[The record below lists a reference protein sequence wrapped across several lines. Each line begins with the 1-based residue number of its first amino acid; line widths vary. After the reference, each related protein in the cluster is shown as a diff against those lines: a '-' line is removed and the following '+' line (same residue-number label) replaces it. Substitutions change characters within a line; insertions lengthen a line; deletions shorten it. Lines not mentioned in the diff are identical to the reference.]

1 MHNSSTRDS
10 QGPNYGVVTWVMEA
24 LATSVAVFLHYDF
37 GKRYF
42 GSQAALVLLIVPLF
56 ALFFPHD
63 NVGPL
68 FGFVVVYFCAVALHR
83 GRRLTGR
90 TKWAGH
96 SYYNGRPRL
105 ADLQPTWNESFIKRI
120 IEPIFVISVG
130 YGISRVNVPLGS
142 YVAVAGFCLFFM
154 ESLNATLLADRAMD
168 LNDAVLEQQHLAERF
183 RQTRGDF

>member
-1 MHNSSTRDS
+1 MHTSSTRDS
-10 QGPNYGVVTWVMEA
+10 QGPDYGFVTWVMEA
-24 LATSVAVFLHYDF
+24 FATSVAVGLRYDF

-68 FGFVVVYFCAVALHR
+68 FGFVLVYLCAIIFHR

-96 SYYNGRPRL
+96 SYYNGRPWL
-105 ADLQPTWNESFIKRI
+105 ADLQPNRKEADIKRMTD
-120 IEPIFVISVG
+120 PVLAISVG
-130 YGISRVNVPLGS
+130 FSICWLNVPLGS
-142 YVAVAGFCLFFM
+142 YVAVAGFCLFFI
-154 ESLNATLLADRAMD
+154 ENLNATSLAERAMD
-168 LNDAVLEQQHLAERF
+168 LNDAVLEQQHVAERF
-183 RQTRGDF
+183 RQMRGEF